1 MLSKC
6 ANPDCSAEFHYLG
19 DGKLF
24 AVHFEDEA
32 LRRGAGRSAAPASKR
47 HPRSVEHFWLCS
59 ECSEK
64 MTVGLDR
71 SHNVRILPR
80 HAKGKAQ
87 SAVAS

>member
-32 LRRGAGRSAAPASKR
+32 LRLGAGRAARSNLKK
-47 HPRSVEHFWLCS
+47 HPRGVEHFWLCS
-59 ECSEK
+59 ACSEK

-71 SHNVRILPR
+71 GHNVLILPLN
-80 HAKGKAQ
+80 AKPKVQ

>member
-32 LRRGAGRSAAPASKR
+32 LRLGAGGITAPALKK
-47 HPRSVEHFWLCS
+47 HPRGVEHFWLCS
-59 ECSEK
+59 ACSEK

-71 SHNVRILPR
+71 GHNVLVLPLKSK
-80 HAKGKAQ
+80 AKGRG
-87 SAVAS
+87 AVA